1 MTSLRNAVRSLRRE
15 PALVAGV
22 VATFA
27 LAIGAN
33 AAMFGL
39 VSRLMLAAPPG
50 VADPGQVGRVV
61 MSTNYPEYRRVAAL
75 DDAFSGVAAV
85 RDMNVIVGRGGDA
98 SEARAIAA
106 TGGYFQVLGARPA
119 LGRFFDARDD
129 ELPAGNAVVVLS
141 HAFFNKRFG
150 GDRAA
155 LGREIEIDGVRFT
168 VIGVSGPNFSG
179 DQTRA
184 VDVFLPLS
192 AAMRAQEQGWWSND
206 QIRMVSII
214 ARARDGVTTEAA
226 GGRAGI
232 ELESLLPSSV
242 RNSTQARIAKWLMG
256 VSLIVLVIATAN
268 VGTLLLL
275 RALRKRREVAVRMAL
290 GASRVRLIGQL
301 TLESTLLAL
310 AGGAAGLLL
319 SGWLADVVRAT
330 LMPDLAPTDGIADPR
345 LLALTLA
352 LSVGAGVIAGLTPL
366 ALVAQKSL
374 TADLTGSGTLGSHHR
389 ARAQRGLVGLQVA
402 LCTVLLVGAGLFV
415 RSLDRVRSQE
425 LGYSV
430 AKLLWID
437 VDFRERLGGAREDD
451 YHREVARKIGEM
463 AGVTGASIAQAT
475 PFGSFHVPPI
485 SVPGRNDP
493 PNVNGQLPMLYAS
506 TPEYLRLMNVRLL
519 QGRLLDESDRAGS
532 QLVALVN
539 ETFAREV
546 WPGETALGKC
556 IRAGHDPFSEPMDGM
571 ASPALPCR
579 TVVGVV
585 RDSRV
590 RSLRPV
596 NREAS
601 LMQYYVPFEQ
611 APRPP
616 AFVGDIPSVSGLVVG
631 VSGEPAEMAP
641 AVQRLIQST
650 STVPVYARVRPYQEL
665 LDPQMRPWRLGAT
678 LFVAFGALA
687 LAIAAVGLFGVVSY
701 IVSQRTRE
709 IGLRLALGGTSG
721 VVGRAVLAQTL
732 RMVAVG
738 VVAGLLVALAVGPRV
753 RDLLFQTTPR
763 DLPVLIA
770 AALSLLAVAIVAALL
785 PAWRASR
792 VSPMVALRTD

>member
-1 MTSLRNAVRSLRRE
+1 MTSLRYAFRSLRRE

-39 VSRLMLAAPPG
+39 VSRLMLSAPPG
-50 VADPGQVGRVV
+50 VAEPGQVGRVP
-61 MSTNYPEYRRVAAL
+61 MTTNYPEYQRVAAL
-75 DDAFSGVAAV
+75 TDAFAGVAAV
-85 RDMNVIVGRGGDA
+85 RDLNVIVGRGADA
-98 SEARAIAA
+98 TEARAIAA
-106 TGGYFQVLGARPA
+106 TGAYFQVLGARPA
-119 LGRFFDARDD
+119 LGRVFDARDD
-129 ELPAGNAVVVLS
+129 ELPAGNTVAVLS
-141 HAFFNKRFG
+141 HSYFNRRFG
-150 GDRAA
+150 GDRSV
-155 LGREIEIDGVRFT
+155 LGREVEIDGVPFT
-168 VIGVSGPNFSG
+168 IVGVSPPNFSG
-179 DQTRA
+179 DQMRA

-192 AAMRAQEQGWWSND
+192 AAMRRQEQGWWTND
-206 QIRMVSII
+206 QIRMISII

-226 GGRAGI
+226 AGRAGI

-256 VSLIVLVIATAN
+256 VSLIVLIIATAN

-290 GASRVRLIGQL
+290 GASRAQLVGQL

-310 AGGAAGLLL
+310 AGGAAGLTL
-319 SGWLADVVRAT
+319 SGWLGNVVRAT

-345 LLALTLA
+345 LLVLTLA
-352 LSVGAGVIAGLTPL
+352 LSVGAGIIAGLTPL

-374 TADLTGSGTLGSHHR
+374 TADLTGAGTLGSHSR

-437 VDFRERLGGAREDD
+437 VDFRERLGGAREDEF
-451 YHREVARKIGEM
+451 HRDVASRIGDM
-463 AGVTGASIAQAT
+463 QGVTGATIAQAT

-485 SVPGRNDP
+485 SVAGKDEP

-519 QGRLLDESDRAGS
+519 QGRLLNETDRAGS
-532 QLVALVN
+532 QLVVLVN

-546 WPGETALGKC
+546 WPGESALGKC
-556 IRAGHDPFSEPMDGM
+556 IRAGHDPFSEPIDGM
-571 ASPALPCR
+571 ASPALACR

-601 LMQYYVPFEQ
+601 LMQYYVPFDQ

-631 VSGEPAEMAP
+631 VTGDPAEMAP
-641 AVQRLIQST
+641 TVQRLIQST
-650 STVPVYARVRPYQEL
+650 SDVPVYARVRPYQEL

-701 IVSQRTRE
+701 LVSQRTRE
-709 IGLRLALGGTSG
+709 IGLRLALGGTGG
-721 VVGRAVLAQTL
+721 VVGR
-732 RMVAVG
+732 G
-738 VVAGLLVALAVGPRV
+738 VVTQTIRLVSAGIMAGLFVALAVGPRV

-763 DLPVLIA
+763 DLPVMLTAA
-770 AALSLLAVAIVAALL
+770 AALVTVAIVAALL